1 MPKNA
6 LKQFFQILKSDIRER
21 VNKARQIQ
29 LDRFK
34 DLEIY
39 SNSQMNPKQIREYC
53 ILDDESKTLLKL
65 AMEKKGLSARA
76 YERILKVARTIADLD
91 NSENIQTNHI
101 SEAVQYRN
109 LDKNFWE

>member
-1 MPKNA
+1 
-6 LKQFFQILKSDIRER
+6 
-21 VNKARQIQ
+21 
-29 LDRFK
+29 
-34 DLEIY
+34 
-39 SNSQMNPKQIREYC
+39 
-53 ILDDESKTLLKL
+53 LDDESKTLLKL